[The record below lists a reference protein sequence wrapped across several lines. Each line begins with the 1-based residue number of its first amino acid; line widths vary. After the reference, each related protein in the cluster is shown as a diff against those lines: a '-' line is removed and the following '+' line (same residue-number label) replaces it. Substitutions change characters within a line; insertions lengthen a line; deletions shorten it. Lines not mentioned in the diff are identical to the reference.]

1 MQQNNQDMTG
11 FQNSMRKNS
20 WQKPKSLYETND
32 DEYQVPER
40 DFDEEEVMKKIRDEL
55 PDLAAEAH
63 KQFLEDDGTGHPK
76 DYWGKPE
83 SRDLLATHKNIENKW
98 HFLSDSGRD
107 DLVGDFRAHIDDIHA
122 AHMASKSK
130 LKEETE
136 EDAIIARY
144 EAHKEDEILT
154 DERLANIRHRESLGT
169 QPSHPETVMDAAR
182 ALVAAYDAFKLEQEK
197 IKAAPPGPAWPDN
210 RPEHFKKS
218 NR

>member
-1 MQQNNQDMTG
+1 
-11 FQNSMRKNS
+11 MRKNS

-107 DLVGDFRAHIDDIHA
+107 DLVGDFRAHIGDIHA
-122 AHMASKSK
+122 AHMA
-130 LKEETE
+130 
-136 EDAIIARY
+136 DQ
-144 EAHKEDEILT
+144 EAAGRDWAADRGMTHGDDPHNPL
-154 DERLANIRHRESLGT
+154 REAVLRTGN
-169 QPSHPETVMDAAR
+169 
-182 ALVAAYDAFKLEQEK
+182 
-197 IKAAPPGPAWPDN
+197 PASQQ
-210 RPEHFKKS
+210 KK
-218 NR
+218 